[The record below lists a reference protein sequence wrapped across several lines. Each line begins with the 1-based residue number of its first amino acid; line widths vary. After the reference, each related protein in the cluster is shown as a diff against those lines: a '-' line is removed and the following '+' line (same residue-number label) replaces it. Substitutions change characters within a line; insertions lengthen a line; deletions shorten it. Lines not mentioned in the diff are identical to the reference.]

1 MGGTLRDDSLG
12 LVENFVADKD
22 AAYFAEMYKKDGLI
36 GDM

>member
-1 MGGTLRDDSLG
+1 VGGTLRDDSLG